1 MKTRTIFL
9 TLFVLFGTVSNS
21 QVLSGNLVIS
31 PGAHTM
37 VYSEDMDE
45 CIVKNFQEGCDYISD
60 TLCMLVMQ
68 KLSEVFENSNL
79 NISYDLEPIRFD
91 SLPFKQIGIKYSTG
105 LGVKK
110 MQNVSTYYIFGNYGI
125 PLCTSNIFL
134 ATFDTYPVVNKN
146 YLADI
151 SKLLPSSDYTLIFW
165 TYYYSLGT
173 VDGINDARLRL
184 IYDLFD
190 SKTGKIIFEEAIF
203 GGTNINYTLYQ
214 TYIEKTQ
221 MPAFSDLV
229 EYVSYQIAEN
239 FMKKYKGLEK
249 AEKKKQASLDK

>member
-1 MKTRTIFL
+1 MNAKT
-9 TLFVLFGTVSNS
+9 VLLAFFILLGINSIS

-31 PGAHTM
+31 PGVHTI

-79 NISYDLEPIRFD
+79 NISFDLEPIRFD

-105 LGVKK
+105 LGSKSGQK
-110 MQNVSTYYIFGNYGI
+110 TSTYYIFGNYGI
-125 PLCTSNIFL
+125 PLCTTNKFL
-134 ATFDTYPVVNKN
+134 VNFDTYPVVNKN
-146 YLADI
+146 YVADTR
-151 SKLLPSSDYTLIFW
+151 KLMPNSDYTLIFW
-165 TYYYSLGT
+165 TTWYSLGT
-173 VDGINDARLRL
+173 ANGINDARLFL

-203 GGTNINYTLYQ
+203 GGANLGSFIYQ
-214 TYIEKTQ
+214 TYVERTQ
-221 MPAFSDLV
+221 MPAFNDLV
-229 EYVSYQIAEN
+229 EYVSWQIAEN
-239 FMKKYKGLEK
+239 FMKKYWKLEK
-249 AEKKKQASLDK
+249 EEKKRQKSVNK